1 MSGTDEA
8 QPGST
13 WTPPQTPCTPRTPT
27 KPPQDDRYV
36 DSNSVGKTTAVAL
49 ENRYALGN
57 TRHVDS
63 NSVGKTTAVTL
74 GDSMVGNT
82 TILSLGHSDEVPK
95 VLLGELEGKTD
106 RTPLNTELKSFM

>member
-1 MSGTDEA
+1 MYTNFFIKYLKQRGISG
-8 QPGST
+8 
-13 WTPPQTPCTPRTPT
+13 PQTNYTCRTSSHIDHQ
-27 KPPQDDRYV
+27 PP
-36 DSNSVGKTTAVAL
+36 
-49 ENRYALGN
+49 
-57 TRHVDS
+57 
-63 NSVGKTTAVTL
+63 L

>member
-1 MSGTDEA
+1 M
-8 QPGST
+8 
-13 WTPPQTPCTPRTPT
+13 
-27 KPPQDDRYV
+27 
-36 DSNSVGKTTAVAL
+36 GKTTAVAL

-57 TRHVDS
+57 TRHADS